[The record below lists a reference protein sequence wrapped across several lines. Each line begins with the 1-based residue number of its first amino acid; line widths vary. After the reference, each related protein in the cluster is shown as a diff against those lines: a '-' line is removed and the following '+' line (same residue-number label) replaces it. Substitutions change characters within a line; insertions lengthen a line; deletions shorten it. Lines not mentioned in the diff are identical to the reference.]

1 MWLTSIPSEYRTRF
15 VYTCFSILFKLL
27 ELQLFIFFVTQVL
40 VRLVLGRKAPPAAA
54 PVLPDAD
61 YILSAGGCIC
71 ALGFKVCRRQSC
83 CIFSIRHP
91 CLDSTALRPT
101 YQNDPKCS
109 NGPIVHWECASAPST
124 KIIFFWKTSK
134 IMEPYGTL
142 EQKVETVETTTPCSQ
157 LW

>member
-1 MWLTSIPSEYRTRF
+1 MRLTSIPSEYRTRL

-27 ELQLFIFFVTQVL
+27 ELQLFIFITQVL
-40 VRLVLGRKAPPAAA
+40 VRLVLGCKAPQTAAA

-91 CLDSTALRPT
+91 CLDSTAIRPT
-101 YQNDPKCS
+101 YQNVAMDQLYTGNAHQRHQQTYSSFGNFPKS
-109 NGPIVHWECASAPST
+109 WNH
-124 KIIFFWKTSK
+124 
-134 IMEPYGTL
+134 MEPL
-142 EQKVETVETTTPCSQ
+142 NKKSKQSKQLLPCSQ